1 MASSPFLYGSD
12 HYPIMISDT
21 SNTYETISI
30 EKWKLKEANWFMYQK
45 KLVEGISS
53 LDTTENIDTT
63 VANFTKLLTEA
74 GSYLLESAQ
83 NTNPKGLSSWWSEQ
97 CKLAIKKYK
106 HALYK
111 YKRIN
116 HKKR

>member
-45 KLVEGISS
+45 KLEEGISS
-53 LDTTENIDTT
+53 PDTTENIDTI

-74 GSYLLESAQ
+74 GELSIESAQ
-83 NTNPKGLSSWWSEQ
+83 
-97 CKLAIKKYK
+97 K
-106 HALYK
+106 HQPG
-111 YKRIN
+111 RP
-116 HKKR
+116 